1 MHAKFARTLRL
12 HMRDADLYT
21 NPGTHVWTAE
31 DSEIADLLLQVVTT
45 NPTEN
50 TDENLLSAASTLAP
64 ALEASDLSRVWTRMQ
79 SFPYIFEVAAARKN
93 VETLTL
99 QGRSTTAGTIST
111 LPPDIVTQVHYR
123 GWHVNLRDFTEF
135 RLRDKLSP

>member
-64 ALEASDLSRVWTRMQ
+64 ALETSDLSRLDSNAELSLPLRD
-79 SFPYIFEVAAARKN
+79 
-93 VETLTL
+93 
-99 QGRSTTAGTIST
+99 RSGAPKLRDAYTAGTINNSRS
-111 LPPDIVTQVHYR
+111 DINTTFGH
-123 GWHVNLRDFTEF
+123 RD
-135 RLRDKLSP
+135 